1 MKKVSILAVQR
12 LFWILVAVIACSLTT
27 LLITPRQA
35 QALSGNCSAEMVYDA
50 VGTRGKGRCSSL
62 GSDTKAQVTLDISIG
77 VDRHSAWFTK
87 TNTDYYTS
95 YWVNNGQ
102 GLNGFPR
109 SARVDLAPR

>member
-1 MKKVSILAVQR
+1 MKKVSIHAVQR

-77 VDRHSAWFTK
+77 VDRHSAWL
-87 TNTDYYTS
+87 
-95 YWVNNGQ
+95 NNGQ